1 MNQTIKLI
9 GAVTAVFIS
18 AIAATKINFSGDQ
31 SKLDRIKVREG
42 FKIEHLHSPSDAK
55 QGSWVSLTFDPKG
68 RLITSDQFG
77 SLYRMTVAPIGSS
90 NLSSKIE
97 KLEIEGDTLG
107 LGTAQGLLWAFDGL
121 YMMVN
126 NRPNAK
132 FARKSG
138 LYKLEDTDGNDQFDK
153 VTLMKELAGDGEHG
167 PHSVILSPD
176 GQSLYVIAGNH
187 TDAPNMDSYLLPNTW
202 QHDNLFPFIKD
213 PRGHATDR
221 KEPGGWIAKVD
232 PKTNHWEFVSGGY
245 RNPYDL
251 AFNEAGDLFV
261 YDSDMEWEFGVPW
274 YRPTRICHVTS
285 GSEFGWRTAS
295 GKWPVTFADN
305 LSPVINIGQG
315 SPTNLVSLKNAAFP
329 EDYKNS
335 LLAFDWS
342 FGIVHTLHLKPKG
355 STYTAEREEFLSGV
369 PLPLTD
375 GIIGPDG
382 ALYFLT
388 GGRRLE
394 SDLYRVSY
402 SGNIP
407 KTETAVQLTEE
418 NKMRRMLETFHS
430 GEHPEAVEK
439 AWTFLDHPDRFV
451 RYAARIAIEHQPVTT
466 WSEKSLKEENPTKS
480 MFALMAL
487 IRTDTSASKSEIF
500 KVLHKISYDNLS
512 ASDKLDLMR
521 VYELLFARTGKP
533 EVAHKAQFIARYMPK
548 FPTKDDEINRQMAK
562 LLIYLETPGI
572 ATKVMNLIE
581 EKSAIDSE
589 RVGGEVAVSEEEL
602 ILRNPAYGLD
612 IAKMLEKL
620 PPARQTYYAI
630 LLAPLKTGWTPALQE
645 KYFTWYR
652 NALKY
657 QGGLSYIG
665 FIDRARKIALANVPK
680 AQFARFDKLS
690 GGDLLSSSGND
701 LTDITYPKGPGKSWK
716 TNEAAAL
723 FTDELTGRSFT
734 QGKNMYMA
742 TLCNRCHSMRGE
754 GSNVGPDLTQLATR
768 FSAKDIL
775 EAIIEPNVAISDQY
789 AATQFQMKNG
799 ETIVGKII
807 NEDNDN
813 FFVSQNPF
821 TPDLSVK
828 VLKRNV
834 VSRKY
839 SPVSM
844 MLPGLINSL
853 NDEEL
858 KDLMAY
864 LIAGGNENHKVFK

>member
-1 MNQTIKLI
+1 MSRTIKLI
-9 GAVTAVFIS
+9 LGVFIVVLS
-18 AIAATKINFSGDQ
+18 SISSTQLNLSNDKG
-31 SKLDRIKVREG
+31 KLDRIKVREG
-42 FKIEHLHSPSDAK
+42 FKIEHLYSPSEAK
-55 QGSWVSLTFDPKG
+55 QGSWVSLAFDPKG

-77 SLYRMTVAPIGSS
+77 SLYRMTVPPIGSQ
-90 NLSSKIE
+90 NLSSKVE

-107 LGTAQGLLWAFDGL
+107 IGTAQGLLWAFDGL
-121 YMMVN
+121 YVMVN

-132 FARKSG
+132 LPRKSG
-138 LYKLEDTDGNDQFDK
+138 LYKLEDTNNNDQFDK
-153 VTLMKELAGDGEHG
+153 VTLLKELAGDGEHG

-176 GQSLYVIAGNH
+176 GTSLYVIAGNH
-187 TDAPNMDSYLLPNTW
+187 TDAPNMDSYRLPNTW
-202 QHDNLFPFIKD
+202 QHDNLYPFIKD

-232 PKTNHWEFVSGGY
+232 PKTNHWEFISGGY

-305 LSPVINIGQG
+305 LPPVINIGQG
-315 SPTNLVSLKNAAFP
+315 SPTNLVSLKKAAFP
-329 EDYKNS
+329 AEYNNS

-355 STYTAEREEFLSGV
+355 SSYTAVREEFLSGV

-375 GIIGPDG
+375 GVIGPDG

-402 SGNIP
+402 TGNAV
-407 KTETAVQLTEE
+407 KTETRINEE
-418 NKMRRMLETFHS
+418 NETRRMLESFHD
-430 GEHPEAVEK
+430 GKNDKAVETS
-439 AWTFLDHPDRFV
+439 WHYLDHPDRFI
-451 RYAARIAIEHQPVTT
+451 RYAARIAVEHQPVTS
-466 WSEKSLKEENPTKS
+466 WADKALKETQPTKS
-480 MFALMAL
+480 IFALMAL
-487 IRTDTSASKSEIF
+487 VRTHKTVSKAEVF
-500 KVLHKISYDNLS
+500 KALHKINFDQLS
-512 ASDKLDLMR
+512 DTDKLDLMR
-521 VYELLFARTGKP
+521 VYELLFARTGMP
-533 EVAHKAQFIARYMPK
+533 EPTHKTQFITRFMPK
-548 FPTKDDEINRQMAK
+548 FPTKDDEVDRQMAK

-572 ATKVMNLIE
+572 AGKVVKIIE
-581 EKSAIDSE
+581 ETSSADTQ
-589 RVGGEVAVSEEEL
+589 RVGGETAISEEEL

-620 PPARQTYYAI
+620 PPSRQTYYAI
-630 LLAPLKTGWTPALQE
+630 LLAPLKTGWTPALQDR
-645 KYFTWYR
+645 YFKWYR

-680 AQFARFDKLS
+680 TLFAKYEKLS
-690 GGDLLSSSGND
+690 GGDLLSSSGNN
-701 LTDITYPKGPGKSWK
+701 LTDITYPQGPGKSWK
-716 TNEAAAL
+716 TDEAAAL
-723 FTDELTGRSFT
+723 FTNDLTGRNFER
-734 QGKNMYMA
+734 GRNMYLA
-742 TLCNRCHSMRGE
+742 TLCGRCHSMRGE

-768 FSAKDIL
+768 FSARDIL

-799 ETIVGKII
+799 ETVVGKVV
-807 NEDNDN
+807 NEDNVN
-813 FFVSQNPF
+813 YYVSQNPF

-834 VSRKY
+834 VSKKY

-853 NDEEL
+853 NEEEL
-858 KDLMAY
+858 KDLMAF
-864 LIAGGNENHKVFK
+864 LIAGGNKEHKVFK

>member
-1 MNQTIKLI
+1 MNSNIKLI
-9 GAVTAVFIS
+9 GAVIVVLIS
-18 AIAATKINFSGDQ
+18 ALAATQINYSGDQ
-31 SKLDRIKVREG
+31 NKLDRIKVREG
-42 FKIEHLHSPSDAK
+42 FKIEHLHSPSEAK
-55 QGSWVSLTFDPKG
+55 QGSWVSMTFDPKG
-68 RLITSDQFG
+68 RLLASDQFG
-77 SLYRMTVAPIGSS
+77 SLYRMTVSPIGT
-90 NLSSKIE
+90 SKLASKVE
-97 KLEIEGDTLG
+97 KLEIEGDTVG

-126 NRPNAK
+126 NRPSAK

-153 VTLMKELAGDGEHG
+153 ITLLKELAGDGEHG

-305 LSPVINIGQG
+305 LPPVINIGQG
-315 SPTNLVSLKNAAFP
+315 SPTNLISLKNAKFP
-329 EDYKNS
+329 KEYTNS

-342 FGIVHTLHLKPKG
+342 FGIVHTLHLQPQG
-355 STYTAEREEFLSGV
+355 STYTAKREEFLSGV

-402 SGNIP
+402 
-407 KTETAVQLTEE
+407 TADVQKESATPGLTEE
-418 NKMRRMLETFHS
+418 NKTRRMLEKLHQSTS
-430 GEHPEAVEK
+430 PEAIET
-439 AWTFLDHPDRFV
+439 AWPYLNHSDRFV
-451 RYAARIAIEHQPVTT
+451 RYAARIAVEHQPVNT
-466 WSEKSLKEENPTKS
+466 WSSKALTEANSTKS
-480 MFALMAL
+480 IFAVMAL
-487 IRTDTSASKSEIF
+487 IRADKNVSKTEAF
-500 KVLHKISYDNLS
+500 KALHKINYDNLT

-521 VYELLFARTGKP
+521 VYELLFARTGQP
-533 EVAHKAQFIARYMPK
+533 EVTHKAQFIARYMPK
-548 FPTKDDEINRQMAK
+548 FPTSDDEINRQMAK
-562 LLIYLETPGI
+562 LLIFLETPGI
-572 ATKVMNLIE
+572 ASKVMKLIE
-581 EKSAIDSE
+581 EKSEVDTV
-589 RVGGEVAVSEEEL
+589 RVGGELAVSEEEL

-620 PPARQTYYAI
+620 PPARQTHYAI
-630 LLAPLKTGWTPALQE
+630 LLAPLKTGWTPALRV

-680 AQFARFDKLS
+680 AEYARFDKLS
-690 GGDLLSSSGND
+690 GGDLLSESGNS

-716 TNEAAAL
+716 TDEAEAL
-723 FTDELTGRSFT
+723 FKDELSGRDFT
-734 QGKNMYMA
+734 QGRNMYMA
-742 TLCNRCHSMRGE
+742 TLCNRCHSMKGE

-768 FSAKDIL
+768 FSARDIL

-789 AATQFQMKNG
+789 AATQFQLKNG
-799 ETIVGKII
+799 ETVVGKII
-807 NEDNDN
+807 NEDNLHY
-813 FFVSQNPF
+813 FVSQNPF
-821 TPDLSVK
+821 TPDLSIK
-828 VLKRNV
+828 VLKKDV
-834 VSRKY
+834 TSKKY

-853 NDEEL
+853 NEEEL
-858 KDLMAY
+858 KDLMAF
-864 LIAGGNENHKVFK
+864 LLAGGNENHKVFK